1 VTDDDDDEMAET
13 SEYSVQYDSDGYEE
27 DEGVHD
33 GSSFSMS
40 NTSLS
45 FVDSDV
51 SGLLQKSSDR
61 CEISLDDIDEEEEAA
76 AQTD

>member
-1 VTDDDDDEMAET
+1 MM
-13 SEYSVQYDSDGYEE
+13 
-27 DEGVHD
+27 
-33 GSSFSMS
+33 MS